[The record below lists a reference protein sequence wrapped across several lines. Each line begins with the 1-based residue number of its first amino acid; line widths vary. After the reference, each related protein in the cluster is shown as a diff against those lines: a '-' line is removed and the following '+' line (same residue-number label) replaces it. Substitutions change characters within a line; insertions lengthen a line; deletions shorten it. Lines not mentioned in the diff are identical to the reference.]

1 MARASVK
8 RHAQAV
14 FSIALE
20 RDELDGWL
28 SDLRRIAQAMA
39 EPQLIA
45 MLETP
50 RLRLSDKTRLLDEV
64 LGGISPLAMN
74 LAYLL
79 VARGRLGI
87 AGKIAS
93 EYQRL
98 VNEHR
103 GIQHVEVTT
112 AIPLDDE
119 DRKRLKDRL
128 EAVTDREI
136 VLSAEVDPEIIGG
149 IVARLGDRLIDGSTR
164 SKLKALRRS
173 LIEAGPT

>member
-1 MARASVK
+1 MVRASAK

-20 RDELDGWL
+20 RDELDRWL

-39 EPQLIA
+39 EPKLIT

-50 RLRLSDKTRLLDEV
+50 RLRLGDKMRLLDEV
-64 LGGISPLAMN
+64 LGSINPLAIN

-87 AGKIAS
+87 AGDVAS
-93 EYQRL
+93 EYERL
-98 VNEHR
+98 VNDHR
-103 GIQHVEVTT
+103 GIQHAEVTT
-112 AIPLDDE
+112 AIPLDEE

-136 VLSAEVDPEIIGG
+136 VLSAEIDPEIIGG

-173 LIEAGPT
+173 LVEGGPT